1 MEIDFAMIDSKDSD
15 IVAID
20 GCKPENIH
28 NARVMG
34 RVEADYL
41 NRLLELQ
48 VYIKKVY
55 ECELI
60 ENNPIEGEPN
70 RYDIYGLAYKEAQKE
85 LKKGTDILW
94 YS

>member
-20 GCKPENIH
+20 GYKAENVH
-28 NARVMG
+28 NAKVMG
-34 RVEADYL
+34 RAEAEYL

-48 VYIKKVY
+48 GDIRRKY
-55 ECELI
+55 EPELI
-60 ENNPIEGEPN
+60 ENTPVEGEPN
-70 RYDIYGLAYKEAQKE
+70 RYDIYGLAYEEAQKE
-85 LKKGTDILW
+85 LKKGTDTLW